1 MNHPDYLESW
11 PACVPQSIYVI
22 GDSRTN
28 ANSAIT
34 KCFGSFYAAFEIDE
48 KTEQV
53 LAFDCSHTLELTQRF
68 LQDLFVGQ
76 HFPSIDSWLEE
87 TLARRYGGTS
97 RQALVVSY
105 RVALN
110 RYQAM
115 KRGEDL

>member
-1 MNHPDYLESW
+1 MINLHLR
-11 PACVPQSIYVI
+11 AFVPRWRFLYAV
-22 GDSRTN
+22 
-28 ANSAIT
+28 
-34 KCFGSFYAAFEIDE
+34 SFDAYAFEIDE

-53 LAFDCSHTLELTQRF
+53 LTFDCSHTLELTQRF

-97 RQALVVSY
+97 RRALVVSY

>member
-1 MNHPDYLESW
+1 MSHPEHFECP
-11 PACVPQSIYVI
+11 PAGMPQSIYVI

-34 KCFGSFYAAFEIDE
+34 KRYGSFYAAFEIDGQ
-48 KTEQV
+48 TEQV
-53 LAFDCSHTLELTQRF
+53 LAFDCSHTLELTLRF

-87 TLARRYGGTS
+87 TLERRYGGTS
-97 RQALVVSY
+97 RRALVVSY
-105 RVALN
+105 RVALH

-115 KRGEDL
+115 KGGEKL

>member
-22 GDSRTN
+22 GDS
-28 ANSAIT
+28 
-34 KCFGSFYAAFEIDE
+34 EIDE

-97 RQALVVSY
+97 RRALVVSY